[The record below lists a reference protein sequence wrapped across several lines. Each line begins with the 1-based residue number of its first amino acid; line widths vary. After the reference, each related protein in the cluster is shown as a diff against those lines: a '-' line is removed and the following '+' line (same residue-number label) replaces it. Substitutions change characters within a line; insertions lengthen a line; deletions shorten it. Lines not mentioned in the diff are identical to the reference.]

1 MSDEEQATDSDA
13 QKIDLEEF
21 DETSAGEGGNTPNID
36 VVMEIPVKLSM
47 EVGSTNIP
55 IKNLLK
61 LSQGSVVELDRYAGD
76 PLDVYVNGRLIA
88 HGEVVVVNE
97 KFGLRLTDVISK
109 AERIK
114 QLGDNNAS

>member
-1 MSDEEQATDSDA
+1 MSDDNSSSDNP
-13 QKIDLEEF
+13 QKVDLEEF
-21 DETSAGEGGNTPNID
+21 ADSQPGADSEQTPNLD
-36 VVMEIPVKLSM
+36 VIMEIPVKLSM

-61 LSQGSVVELDRYAGD
+61 LGQGSVVELDRYAGD

-97 KFGLRLTDVISK
+97 KFGLRLTDVISQ
-109 AERIK
+109 AERLQ
-114 QLGDNNAS
+114 QLGENNAS

>member
-1 MSDEEQATDSDA
+1 MSNEEQDDANA
-13 QKIDLEEF
+13 QKVDLEEF
-21 DETSAGEGGNTPNID
+21 ENSSGGNGEETPNID

-114 QLGDNNAS
+114 QLGESDAS